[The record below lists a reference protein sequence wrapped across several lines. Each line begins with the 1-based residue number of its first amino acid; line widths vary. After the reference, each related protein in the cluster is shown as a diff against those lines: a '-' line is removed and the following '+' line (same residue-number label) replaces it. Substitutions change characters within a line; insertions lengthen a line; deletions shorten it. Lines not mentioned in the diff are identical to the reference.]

1 MIEWPIVLIVV
12 DTTGDGRSVAAL
24 AISSAVASECTV
36 HRSLVI
42 NIGLFFGSSRR
53 CRGWMF
59 VLQSFTGQLQHV
71 GELGIRVL
79 LHRSLCDLHLV
90 GCFAVLLLVHLGI
103 GLSSMINLF
112 GVIHC
117 PRD

>member
-1 MIEWPIVLIVV
+1 M
-12 DTTGDGRSVAAL
+12 S
-24 AISSAVASECTV
+24 
-36 HRSLVI
+36 
-42 NIGLFFGSSRR
+42 
-53 CRGWMF
+53 

-79 LHRSLCDLHLV
+79 LHRCLCDLHLV
-90 GCFAVLLLVHLGI
+90 GCFAVLLLVRLGI
-103 GLSSMINLF
+103 GLSGMLDLF